1 MERWWRINR
10 TLVQKLQDTGYDVR
24 PEDEAAV
31 VSREAFEEAYP
42 DAIREPATMERKFL
56 PLAGTMAESRAPN
69 GVYLAFGVSEGKN
82 ILLGH
87 VDRLESALQTN
98 RVTTAFFVVNR
109 PIHARAASYLRTLAE
124 TYRIVVFRQ
133 EQLVFNVTR
142 HRRVPRHRLFTPYEA
157 SQWLSTTLLKRSQ
170 LPRIFEDDVMAKY
183 YDALPTDL
191 IAVTNPSPTVTSF
204 TRVLVVARRL
214 VR

>member
-10 TLVQKLQDTGYDVR
+10 TLVQKLQDTGYEVR
-24 PEDEAAV
+24 PEDEAQVA
-31 VSREAFEEAYP
+31 SIQAFEEAYP
-42 DAIREPATMERKFL
+42 DALIDSTTMERKFL

-69 GVYLAFGVSEGKN
+69 GVFLAFGVSEGKN

-87 VDRLESALQTN
+87 VDRLEKALQTN

-109 PIHARAASYLRTLAE
+109 PIHAKAASYLRTLAD

-133 EQLVFNVTR
+133 EQLVFNVSR
-142 HRRVPRHRLFTPYEA
+142 HRRVPKHRLFTPYEA
-157 SQWLSTTLLKRSQ
+157 SRWLSSTLLKRSQ
-170 LPRIFEDDVMAKY
+170 LPRIFEDDAMAKY

-191 IAVTNPSPTVTSF
+191 VAVTNPSPTVDSF

-214 VR
+214 AR